1 MVFDACDRGQDA
13 GGSLERMTREEPQ
26 AIAERLG
33 TKVAAPVYKKAGLS
47 SPGLPRDAAIRE
59 MEGRAA
65 LAAAGLGCGRR
76 FSWARLSRRRQP
88 AAAGLQ
94 AAPRRGRQVETC
106 RDHHGGAQAVDHPQ
120 RRAAGHKPWRD
131 VAKDQARAKP

>member
-13 GGSLERMTREEPQ
+13 GGSLERMTRDEAQ

-33 TKVAAPVYKKAGLS
+33 TKVAAPVSKKAGLS

-65 LAAAGLGCGRR
+65 LVGAALFMGALVAAAPTRCRGPSGSASSRPASR
-76 FSWARLSRRRQP
+76 NLSRSSRW
-88 AAAGLQ
+88 
-94 AAPRRGRQVETC
+94 
-106 RDHHGGAQAVDHPQ
+106 
-120 RRAAGHKPWRD
+120 RASG
-131 VAKDQARAKP
+131 